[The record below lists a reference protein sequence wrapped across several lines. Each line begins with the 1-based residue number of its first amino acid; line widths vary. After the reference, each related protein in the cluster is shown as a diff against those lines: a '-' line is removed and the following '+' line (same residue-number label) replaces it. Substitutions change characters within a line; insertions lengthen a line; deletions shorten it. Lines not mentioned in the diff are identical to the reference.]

1 MDSLSDMIPIAIPAI
16 VIVVMAAAFVRRERA
31 DRVLDLTEWD
41 ELDVVPV
48 AVESGSKREQAPAT
62 GGALV
67 EPRGSSL
74 GARLRATEPEPPTA
88 RPRVRIRRRER
99 PLVASR
105 PES

>member
-1 MDSLSDMIPIAIPAI
+1 MIPIAIPAI
-16 VIVVMAAAFVRRERA
+16 VIVAVAAALVRRERA
-31 DRVLDLTEWD
+31 DHVLDLTEWD
-41 ELDVVPV
+41 ESDVVPV
-48 AVESGSKREQAPAT
+48 AVASGAKREHAPVT

-74 GARLRATEPEPPTA
+74 GARLRATEPAPPA

-105 PES
+105 SES